1 MPRSARARPAAD
13 EREPNGA
20 AGGAGRARRGW
31 AALALSG
38 VALATACQGQAA
50 SSSLPPGPSAPPSTV
65 AAPVPVPVAIT
76 GPGSGTPAPG
86 PAPTAALAASGPPT
100 SVAVSQV
107 LRLGEGGLGA
117 ARFGDDPER
126 TVGYLTGLLG
136 RPDDDTDWGPP
147 ATAYGTC
154 PGTEARI
161 VRWGWLVAVLSGGGD
176 ASVTKPPPRRFVGWR
191 YGTDVDA
198 DALYP
203 ADLTT
208 TSAIGLGAPVAALQ
222 TAYPGAVAVVPGTP
236 ARFEIGTSFRGRLDG
251 TGTVVRLEAGAA
263 CS

>member
-1 MPRSARARPAAD
+1 M
-13 EREPNGA
+13 
-20 AGGAGRARRGW
+20 
-31 AALALSG
+31 ALALAG
-38 VALATACQGQAA
+38 LALATACQGQAA
-50 SSSLPPGPSAPPSTV
+50 SSSLPTATTT
-65 AAPVPVPVAIT
+65 PVAT
-76 GPGSGTPAPG
+76 TLEASGGAATTTTLAT
-86 PAPTAALAASGPPT
+86 APTVALAASGPTT

-107 LRLGEGGLGA
+107 LRLGEGGLGS
-117 ARFGDDPER
+117 ARFGDDPDR
-126 TVGYLTGLLG
+126 TVAYLTGLLG

-154 PGTEARI
+154 PGTEARV
-161 VRWGWLVAVLSGGGD
+161 VRWGWLVTEFSGGGD

-222 TAYPGAVAVVPGTP
+222 TAYPDAVAIVPGPP
-236 ARFEIGTSFRGRLDG
+236 ARFEVGTSFRGRLDG
-251 TGTVVRLEAGAA
+251 AGTVVRLEAGAA
-263 CS
+263 CP